1 MMRFAKKLDGKTN
14 PYSIRGKRS
23 LTETRELLDELDSLG
38 VIRRGNG
45 FISDGDGLYMRT
57 IVRTR
62 NTKIKRTVSKM
73 LNVLLMASFLPI
85 LIFGINVYLNVN
97 DFGYYDLSLLGRI
110 VYAHPVLCVWGFN
123 IFSLIWR
130 PFIWD
135 HDINADIRK

>member
-1 MMRFAKKLDGKTN
+1 
-14 PYSIRGKRS
+14 
-23 LTETRELLDELDSLG
+23 
-38 VIRRGNG
+38 
-45 FISDGDGLYMRT
+45 
-57 IVRTR
+57 
-62 NTKIKRTVSKM
+62 M

-85 LIFGINVYLNVN
+85 LIFGIYVYLNVN